1 MMTAEPMPPVRTT
14 HVWHT
19 PAGPWCYDQWGRHG
33 RPVVLIPPVLFD
45 RTMWWPAAADL
56 RPHATVLAV
65 DLPGHGQSAPRERYD
80 PDDLVDDLACLI
92 HSLDLRQAP
101 VVVGHGSSASLANL
115 FAARYATHAVVTVD
129 AAEPTPGDIATGPR
143 DVRSYLSGLHLDAL
157 PPRYHDLVTPRQD
170 PGLLAAYAGCMVPE
184 LPVTPA
190 GPAGRPA
197 RLAVHSRPPCW
208 VRPLGTA
215 SVAAPWRHEIYEV
228 DGRFAHLTDITR
240 FVHDIRT
247 LL

>member
-1 MMTAEPMPPVRTT
+1 MTAESMPPVRTT
-14 HVWHT
+14 HVWHA
-19 PAGPWCYDQWGRHG
+19 PAGSWCYDLWGRHG

-80 PDDLVDDLACLI
+80 PDELVDDLAFLI

-101 VVVGHGSSASLANL
+101 VVVGHGSSGSLADL

-129 AAEPTPGDIATGPR
+129 AVEPAPVDAATR
-143 DVRSYLSGLHLDAL
+143 QRELRSYLAALHLDAL
-157 PPRYHDLVTPRQD
+157 PPRYRDLVTPSQD
-170 PGLLAAYAGCMVPE
+170 QGLLAAYADCMLPE
-184 LPVTPA
+184 RPTAPA
-190 GPAGRPA
+190 GPSGRPV
-197 RLAVHSRPPCW
+197 RLAVHSRPLSSP
-208 VRPLGTA
+208 RPPGTG
-215 SVAAPWRHEIYEV
+215 SVAVPWRHEIYDV